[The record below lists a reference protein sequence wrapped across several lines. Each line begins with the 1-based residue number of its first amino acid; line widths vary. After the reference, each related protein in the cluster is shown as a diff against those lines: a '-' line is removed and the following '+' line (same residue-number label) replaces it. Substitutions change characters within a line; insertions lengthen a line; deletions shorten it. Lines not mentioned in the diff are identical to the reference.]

1 MLFLCFLQFRPPATA
16 KSDNS
21 DHLWKVPDPLCGAV
35 FAGRG
40 CESDPRLLSCT
51 FFDPPVHPLIF
62 GSAEIVGWRTLS
74 HTAPT
79 RRFTVLGVS
88 WAAPPLEVA
97 SVARTG
103 ATVVLVRATAQRFL
117 PFG

>member
-1 MLFLCFLQFRPPATA
+1 MESPRPALRGGVRWPGARKRPPA
-16 KSDNS
+16 
-21 DHLWKVPDPLCGAV
+21 
-35 FAGRG
+35 FIR
-40 CESDPRLLSCT
+40 T
-51 FFDPPVHPLIF
+51 FFDPPVYLLIF
-62 GSAEIVGWRTLS
+62 GSAEIVGWHTLG

-79 RRFTVLGVS
+79 RGFTALGVS

-103 ATVVLVRATAQRFL
+103 VTVVLVLSAAQRFL

>member
-1 MLFLCFLQFRPPATA
+1 M
-16 KSDNS
+16 
-21 DHLWKVPDPLCGAV
+21 

-40 CESDPRLLSCT
+40 RESDPRLLSCT
-51 FFDPPVHPLIF
+51 FFDPPVHLLFF
-62 GSAEIVGWRTLS
+62 GSAEIDGWRTPG

-88 WAAPPLEVA
+88 WATPSLEVA
-97 SVARTG
+97 SVAHTG
-103 ATVVLVRATAQRFL
+103 VTVVLVLSAAQCFL